1 MLGFGRGELIEGNLR
16 DYVIFDLE
24 TTGVNPKEDKIVE
37 ISAIK
42 VKDRRVVEEFST
54 LVNPERLIPLSASFV
69 NKITDEMVK
78 DAPKIEEAL
87 KAFTDFIGDE
97 ILIGHNIHEFDMKF
111 IHRDVE
117 KYIGMF
123 LCNDYIDTL
132 PMARSLLRE
141 LPRHKLSILAEHFGI
156 SSEGAHRAL
165 VDCRMNQKVYEAL
178 CAISEKEKN
187 ER

>member
-1 MLGFGRGELIEGNLR
+1 MLGFGRGNKTEGSIK

-24 TTGVNPKEDKIVE
+24 TTGINPQEDRIVE

-42 VKDRRVVEEFST
+42 VKERRIVEEFST
-54 LVNPERLIPLSASFV
+54 LVNPEKKIPLAASLV
-69 NKITDEMVK
+69 NKISDEMVK

-87 KAFTDFIGDE
+87 RSFTDFIGDE

-111 IHRDVE
+111 IHRDIE
-117 KYIGMF
+117 RYLGLF

-132 PMARSLLRE
+132 PMSRSLLPE
-141 LPRHKLSILAEHFGI
+141 LKRHRLVDLAEKYGV

-165 VDCRMNQKVYEAL
+165 NDCRMNQVVYEEL
-178 CAISEKEKN
+178 CKLYEKKK
-187 ER
+187 